1 MTGVTQYLLIGSL
14 ESYSG
19 KSATVLGIAGQ
30 LKARGVDIA
39 YGKPLATHPT
49 EIKGTTSDDT
59 AFIAS
64 VLDLPP
70 DRVYPAIASLDEE
83 SIERQLGG
91 ESSTSAK
98 DALQNYVRQENS
110 PEIALLEGPGT
121 LDEGRLFGLSL
132 GEMAETLN
140 AGVVLVMPFNWQNL
154 ISRALSAREQF
165 GDRLLGIAVNN
176 ITADYVE
183 RFDRHYAPYLEQ
195 QGIAVLGQIPRSTL
209 LHSIS
214 VAELVKRLNAN
225 VLCRP
230 DRLDLMVES
239 LRIGAMNV
247 NSALKYFR
255 KGHNMAIV
263 TGGDRTDI
271 QLAALE
277 TSTQCLILTG
287 HLSPSELIIA
297 RAEELE
303 TPILAVDLDT
313 LTTVEIIDNAFG
325 KVPIEEEV
333 KVQCIS
339 ELMATHF
346 DLDRLLA
353 RMSPQ

>member
-1 MTGVTQYLLIGSL
+1 MTGVTQYLLVGSL

-30 LKARGVDIA
+30 LKARGVDLA
-39 YGKPLATHPT
+39 YGKPLATHPS
-49 EIKGTTSDDT
+49 EIKGKTIDDP

-64 VLDLPP
+64 VLGLPP
-70 DRVYPAIASLDEE
+70 ERIYPTIASLDEAA
-83 SIERQLGG
+83 IERQLGG
-91 ESSTSAK
+91 GSSIDPK
-98 DALQNYVRQENS
+98 EALQTYVPQEGA
-110 PEIALLEGPGT
+110 PDVVLLEGPGT

-132 GEMAETLN
+132 EEMAATLE

-154 ISRALSAREQF
+154 IGRALSARKQL
-165 GDRLLGIAVNN
+165 GDRLLGIVVNN

-183 RFDRHYAPYLEQ
+183 RFDRHYAPYLEA
-195 QGIAVLGQIPRSTL
+195 QGIPVLGQIPRSTL
-209 LHSIS
+209 LRSIS
-214 VAELVKRLNAN
+214 VAELVKRLDAT

-255 KGHNMAIV
+255 KGQNMAIV

-287 HLSPSELIIA
+287 HLSPSELIIS

-313 LTTVEIIDNAFG
+313 LTTVEIIDNSFG

-346 DLDRLLA
+346 DLDRLLE